1 MDSDKERDE
10 VKPANA
16 LGKLSERSRSSRIG
30 VVVISLIGFFLLV
43 FLIGM
48 IVRSVSNGIDNAPDI
63 PRVDIL

>member
-1 MDSDKERDE
+1 MDSDKEKDD

-16 LGKLSERSRSSRIG
+16 LGRLSERSRSSRIA

-48 IVRSVSNGIDNAPDI
+48 IVRGVLGGIDNAPDI
-63 PRVDIL
+63 PRVDIV